1 MEGGGERYKGAS
13 LRRSLA
19 RPPFDR
25 VNTGDNTPAV
35 IHVDI
40 VPGATLGIMVMAKGG
55 GCENR
60 SKYKMLTP
68 AEGLAGVKE
77 WIIECVKTA
86 GPDACPPLILGVGIG
101 GALREAAVLSE
112 ETPCPAVG
120 AP

>member
-1 MEGGGERYKGAS
+1 
-13 LRRSLA
+13 
-19 RPPFDR
+19 
-25 VNTGDNTPAV
+25 
-35 IHVDI
+35 
-40 VPGATLGIMVMAKGG
+40 MVMAKGG

-101 GALREAAVLSE
+101 GTFEKAATPSKKTFFRELRPPNPHPPLAAPPKEVLD
-112 ETPCPAVG
+112 PAQRLRVRPPRDRG
-120 AP
+120 RP

>member
-1 MEGGGERYKGAS
+1 
-13 LRRSLA
+13 
-19 RPPFDR
+19 
-25 VNTGDNTPAV
+25 
-35 IHVDI
+35 
-40 VPGATLGIMVMAKGG
+40 MVMAKGG

-101 GALREAAVLSE
+101 GTFEKAAILSKKTLFRELRSPNPHPQLDALAEEVLHPADRPRIRPPRDGGGHKPLSGH
-112 ETPCPAVG
+112 TP
-120 AP
+120 

>member
-1 MEGGGERYKGAS
+1 
-13 LRRSLA
+13 
-19 RPPFDR
+19 
-25 VNTGDNTPAV
+25 
-35 IHVDI
+35 
-40 VPGATLGIMVMAKGG
+40 MVMAKGG

-101 GALREAAVLSE
+101 GTFEKAAILSKKTLFRELGSPHPHPPLHALAKELVDPPNRPRVGPPRE
-112 ETPCPAVG
+112 CR
-120 AP
+120 